1 MKKQKNSTE
10 NNENLSL
17 NDIIVNNKVK
27 ANKSDNKVSY
37 KLRKVNRMAKK
48 NRKEKI
54 ILLILLL
61 YKVILM
67 DTYQKEKAYN
77 KLLILKSQIS
87 SLLMILL

>member
-37 KLRKVNRMAKK
+37 KLRQVNRRANK
-48 NRKEKI
+48 NRKEKNNTI
-54 ILLILLL
+54 GVSYIGLFC
-61 YKVILM
+61 
-67 DTYQKEKAYN
+67 
-77 KLLILKSQIS
+77 LKT
-87 SLLMILL
+87 